1 MISCEFRDNCGACSL
16 WDITYEEEL
25 LQKRN
30 GFSVFL
36 EKKGLQSCEIEV
48 LTSGCIEIRD
58 RADMQWRAQQGW
70 GFYSKDKAKVQAIK
84 KCILFSEELQ
94 KLYEWFS
101 VLILPVPVASAR
113 LRVSPNGDWGI
124 WLDMSN
130 LHIKAL
136 LEEQKYLMTLQTKAF
151 VELGQRRKKLTQIN
165 SEDHLSIKL
174 KLIDPEFFP
183 WFETYSSKSQPMP
196 LYCTVGSFSQVGFLS
211 NKLLVRAILDCLA
224 LSSGDQV
231 LELGSG
237 IGNFTLPLLSSGVDV
252 VAVENDKIAL
262 EAFSLNL
269 STNFKHYLSK
279 INLQKIDFNQVNS
292 EFIRSQLKNPKEARL
307 LVDPPRSG
315 LGRFLN
321 YDFWQDHP
329 FSSIVYVSCSM
340 ESWVKDAQVLFA
352 YGYQLKKVTL
362 VDQFPRTDHVESVS
376 FWQ

>member
-1 MISCEFRDNCGACSL
+1 
-16 WDITYEEEL
+16 
-25 LQKRN
+25 
-30 GFSVFL
+30 
-36 EKKGLQSCEIEV
+36 
-48 LTSGCIEIRD
+48 
-58 RADMQWRAQQGW
+58 
-70 GFYSKDKAKVQAIK
+70 
-84 KCILFSEELQ
+84 
-94 KLYEWFS
+94 
-101 VLILPVPVASAR
+101 
-113 LRVSPNGDWGI
+113 
-124 WLDMSN
+124 
-130 LHIKAL
+130 
-136 LEEQKYLMTLQTKAF
+136 
-151 VELGQRRKKLTQIN
+151 
-165 SEDHLSIKL
+165 
-174 KLIDPEFFP
+174 
-183 WFETYSSKSQPMP
+183 
-196 LYCTVGSFSQVGFLS
+196 
-211 NKLLVRAILDCLA
+211 
-224 LSSGDQV
+224 V